1 MKRDAASQSMDS
13 EMEEAICKLAWLN
26 FARARGDVDSCAA
39 LLSELKVL
47 LTRIPSLPP
56 SFEKTPN
63 AVEELKI
70 ARAIYENAV
79 ILSLKIKDHEALERN
94 CCQLKEFYIDTRGI
108 IPPSPDEYPFLGLN
122 LLRLLAEN
130 RIAEFHTELE
140 LLPLEA
146 LNHPCIKYVVELEQS
161 LMEGAFNRLIN
172 ARQAVPHETY
182 VYLMDLLAETVRD
195 EVAECSVEAYDYLPI
210 SVAKKML
217 MFTSDQ
223 ELLEYISEEQ
233 SEWEIKNCSVH
244 FDMAKPKCHMNLP
257 SFKLFKQA
265 LSYAREL
272 EQIL

>member
-13 EMEEAICKLAWLN
+13 ELEEAICKLAWLN

-79 ILSLKIKDHEALERN
+79 ILSLKIKDREALERN
-94 CCQLKEFYIDTRGI
+94 CCQLKEFYINTCGM
-108 IPPSPDEYPFLGLN
+108 IPPSSDEYPFLGLN
-122 LLRLLAEN
+122 LLRLLADN

-146 LNHPCIKYVVELEQS
+146 LNHPCIKYVMELELS
-161 LMEGAFNRLIN
+161 LMEGAYNRLIN

-195 EVAECSVEAYDYLPI
+195 EIAECSVEAYDYLPI

-217 MFTSDQ
+217 MFTSNQ

-244 FDMAKPKCHMNLP
+244 FDMAKPKPHMNLP

>member
-1 MKRDAASQSMDS
+1 MDS
-13 EMEEAICKLAWLN
+13 ELEEAVCKLAWLN
-26 FARARGDVDSCAA
+26 FACARGDLHSGAA
-39 LLSELKVL
+39 LLAELKVL
-47 LTRIPSLPP
+47 LTRLPSLPP

-79 ILSLKIKDHEALERN
+79 ILILKIKDREAFERSL
-94 CCQLKEFYIDTRGI
+94 CQLKEFYINTW
-108 IPPSPDEYPFLGLN
+108 
-122 LLRLLAEN
+122 LLAEN

-146 LNHPCIKYVVELEQS
+146 LSHPCIKYAVELEQS
-161 LMEGAFNRLIN
+161 FMEGAYNRLIN

-195 EVAECSVEAYDYLPI
+195 EVADCSVEAYDYLPI
-210 SVAKKML
+210 NVAKKML

-223 ELLEYISEEQ
+223 ELLEYIWEEQ
-233 SEWEIKNCSVH
+233 PEWEIKDCSVH
-244 FDMAKPKCHMNLP
+244 FDMAKPKSHMDLP
-257 SFKLFKQA
+257 SFKLIKQA

-272 EQIL
+272 ENIV